1 MEKQN
6 YSDSDYDYVIVGG
19 GPTGLTLALYLS
31 KYHQKV
37 AVVERESSL
46 GGCHSV
52 KRVNGLFTEHG
63 PRVYLENYL
72 TFQRMLQQELHTSF
86 EELFTP
92 YQYGNGDVM
101 WTLLQR
107 LSFREIVSLATAFL
121 SLNDSDKERTLEDFV
136 RQQAFSS
143 EAQDILDRIGRLTDG
158 GGIGQYT
165 LFSFLQIINQN
176 LLYPGIYEPRK
187 PNDVGL
193 FALWQTELQKRGVA
207 VYLDTEVTEIHVNSR
222 KGIVGEDRGWGHHLA
237 QPPDTVEWIGLK
249 GASPLEASRRLSGKR
264 FIFAMPPAQIV
275 PIFQKN
281 HLKTGFH
288 EDFDQWAMD
297 TNYIPYIPV
306 VFHWNHRFPIKK
318 AWGYPQTSWGVGY
331 IVMSDYTDF
340 HDPRS
345 KTVISSLVSMVNRP
359 SEYLGKTANQISN
372 PAVIIQEVFR
382 QLKSVLGEDLPPY
395 DEAIL
400 SQNTYDGEKWVPL
413 HTAFMTTTHGHLP
426 FESRVFDNVFNC
438 GVQNGKSDY
447 VFTSMESS
455 VVNAIELVYLLVP
468 ESKKEIEIRRP
479 VTFRWMLFILLLL
492 FFLSLM
498 VLFFRWWWWWKSRG
512 GFIRSILHV
521 GKRRR

>member
-1 MEKQN
+1 MEKQ
-6 YSDSDYDYVIVGG
+6 YEYVIVGG

-31 KYHQKV
+31 KYRHTV
-37 AVVERESSL
+37 AVLEKEHSL

-52 KRVNGLFTEHG
+52 KRVDGLFTEHG

-72 TFQRMLQQELHTSF
+72 TFKRLLQQELHTTYD
-86 EELFTP
+86 ELFTP
-92 YQYGNGDVM
+92 YQYGNGDVFG
-101 WTLLQR
+101 TLLQR
-107 LSFREIVSLATAFL
+107 MSVRELGILAMAFL
-121 SLNDSDKERTLEDFV
+121 RLNDADKHRTLEDFV
-136 RQQAFSS
+136 IENRFSR

-193 FALWQTELQKRGVA
+193 FQVWQAELQKRGVD
-207 VYLDTEVTEIHVNSR
+207 VYLETEIEGLHTT
-222 KGIVGEDRGWGHHLA
+222 
-237 QPPDTVEWIGLK
+237 PPTSTEGTQTLQWISLK
-249 GASPLEASRRLSGKR
+249 PRPHSHPSHTAPTRVSGKH
-264 FIFAMPPAQIV
+264 FIFAMPPVQIRNV
-275 PIFQKN
+275 FNEN

-288 EDFDQWAMD
+288 NDFDQWATD

-306 VFHWNHRFPIKK
+306 VFHWNHRFPIKR

-331 IVMSDYTDF
+331 IVMSDYMDF
-340 HDPRS
+340 QDVRS
-345 KTVISSLVSMVNRP
+345 KTVISSLVSMVDHP
-359 SEYLGKTANQISN
+359 SEVLGKTANQISN
-372 PAVIIQEVFR
+372 PAEIIQEVFR

-395 DEAIL
+395 DQAIL

-413 HTAFMTTTHGHLP
+413 HTAFMTTTHGYLP
-426 FESRVFDNVFNC
+426 FQSHLYSNVYNC

-468 ESKKEIEIRRP
+468 HSKKDLEIRTP
-479 VTFRWMLFILLLL
+479 VTFRRVLFWMFLVAIVCCLA
-492 FFLSLM
+492 FFLH
-498 VLFFRWWWWWKSRG
+498 RWG
-512 GFIRSILHV
+512 GSGSGGRV
-521 GKRRR
+521 GKRRG